1 MLLLTYTAF
10 FSLQNKKTHIAK
22 AVQVS
27 GRFSFILFLPEMFK
41 LEFIF
46 LPSKYNLPFSMEGV
60 SLISKLI
67 SDNLLCTCYM
77 PGAGN
82 GKSAS

>member
-1 MLLLTYTAF
+1 
-10 FSLQNKKTHIAK
+10 
-22 AVQVS
+22 
-27 GRFSFILFLPEMFK
+27 MFK

-46 LPSKYNLPFSMEGV
+46 LPFKYNLPFSMEGV